1 MKMKILMFCL
11 TSYLAFG
18 SAKELTPSRK
28 QLDKVIPS
36 ISALLPKLKQYEEF
50 FKIEELLKLTNQVM
64 NQVELRNC
72 ILAASKHPNLPN
84 NSRLSNVL
92 AQVIFR
98 QSLPCLNK

>member
-1 MKMKILMFCL
+1 MLIFCL
-11 TSYLAFG
+11 TSCLAFG

-28 QLDKVIPS
+28 ELDKVIPS

-50 FKIEELLKLTNQVM
+50 FKIEKLLQLPNQPM
-64 NQVELRNC
+64 NQVELRDC
-72 ILAASKHPNLPN
+72 VLAASKYPNLPN